1 MVSRIGTKRLHHL
14 SHIGRFLRGVLR
26 DLAGWFKD
34 EAAYSTD
41 SKRNLSSLPGFTV
54 RLSDSSVMSWTDYK
68 RFVKKVH
75 NKIASVSIHLTSDA
89 YLTLFQAMVACITGS
104 HGEFMHVSNAI
115 IVLKEILPVFPLG
128 IINSNTGR
136 FLDDALQKLLAN
148 EKRGDIK
155 ILATSYQGQLRMAK
169 KEWETTTEQ
178 PVIGDVRLHSS
189 LYTFLTVSL
198 AQIVHKSE
206 WGSCWPQKFS
216 HAQSLQCT
224 TSEAPSS
231 AVCIEYTNYS
241 PVTRKS
247 CTLTTH
253 R

>member
-1 MVSRIGTKRLHHL
+1 MVSSIVSKRLHHL
-14 SHIGRFLRGVLR
+14 SHLGRFLRGVLR
-26 DLAGWFKD
+26 DLASWFKD
-34 EAAYSTD
+34 EAVYSTD

-54 RLSDSSVMSWTDYK
+54 KLSDSSVMGWTDYK

-75 NKIASVSIHLTSDA
+75 NKIASVSIYLTSDA
-89 YLTLFQAMVACITGS
+89 YLILFQAMVACITGS

-128 IINSNTGR
+128 IINSSTGQ

-178 PVIGDVRLHSS
+178 SVIGDVRLYSS
-189 LYTFLTVSL
+189 LYPFLIVSL

-206 WGSCWPQKFS
+206 WGSRWPKKFS
-216 HAQSLQCT
+216 HTQSLQCN
-224 TSEAPSS
+224 TSEASPS
-231 AVCIEYTNYS
+231 AVRIEYTNYS
-241 PVTRKS
+241 PITCKS
-247 CTLTTH
+247 CTLTTY